1 MSVSENLGLGV
12 MLAVLG
18 GSKETAG
25 GVAYAIG
32 RRLVSVEMAKT
43 ADDPDFLALRFEDGS
58 RVELWD
64 AGQSCCEA
72 RYMSTDDDLASFAGA
87 TVVSIEE
94 RGAPSIKADDNRDD
108 HHDVAFLVVTTDRGA
123 ITVATHNEHNGY
135 YGGFALAAR
144 IGVA

>member
-1 MSVSENLGLGV
+1 MTNENLGLGV
-12 MLAVLG
+12 MLHMLSGNA
-18 GSKETAG
+18 ETVE
-25 GVAYAIG
+25 GVRHAIG
-32 RRLVSVEMAKT
+32 RKLLSCGLHGEVFV
-43 ADDPDFLALRFEDGS
+43 LWFEGGS

-72 RYMSTDDDLASFAGA
+72 RYMTTDDDMASFEGA

-94 RGAPSIKADDNRDD
+94 REAPSIKSDDDRDE

-135 YGGFALAAR
+135 YGGFALAAK
-144 IGVA
+144 VAS